1 MKKLVTIF
9 VCLFLAGATLSA
21 QNLISD
27 VTGKWS
33 ITKYQSKAK
42 MQGRSGT
49 LIFSPDGSFQSEGIY
64 FGVQTGLF
72 RTDETRQVLIIETPE
87 GISEWTASVK
97 NDVLRLRSIKGKGPR
112 TYLTLM
118 RLKATDDIT
127 SIKAI
132 EK

>member
-1 MKKLVTIF
+1 MKELVAVL
-9 VCLFLAGATLSA
+9 VCLFLIVGALHA

-33 ITKYQSKAK
+33 ITKYQSKTK

-49 LIFSPDGSFQSEGIY
+49 LIFSHDGTFQSEGVH

-97 NDVLRLRSIKGKGPR
+97 NDVLR
-112 TYLTLM
+112 
-118 RLKATDDIT
+118 
-127 SIKAI
+127 
-132 EK
+132 